1 MKVQILGPGC
11 ANCEKMELNA
21 RAAVQSLGDRAG
33 DIEIEKITD
42 SDTFAEMGLL
52 VTPGLAIDG
61 ELKSSGKVLT
71 SDEIAEMIPN
81 V

>member
-21 RAAVQSLGDRAG
+21 RAAVQSLGDRAS

>member
-1 MKVQILGPGC
+1 MKLQILGPGC

-21 RAAVQSLGDRAG
+21 RAAMQSLGDKAA

-42 SDTFAEMGLL
+42 SDTFAEMGLM

-71 SDEIAEMIPN
+71 SDQIADMISKG
-81 V
+81 